1 RRRHTISKRDWSSD
15 VCSSDLLKVSE
26 FLYNICKTKF
36 VLKIQRRNFMERAID
51 ILINI
56 VWSAV
61 LVIVLLLTG
70 ILFTFMLRF
79 FQVRY
84 LCEMIKLMVKGEI
97 FDSGMSKLKSVAF
110 LFAGGVGTGNIFGVS
125 TAIFIGGPGAIFW
138 MWVTAILG
146 AATAYIESVLGQLYK
161 REEDGEFRGG
171 PAYYMEYG
179 IGGKFGKTFGVIFA
193 VVTVIAMGL
202 LMPGVQ
208 SNAIASSFHNAWGV
222 PYWIVGLVLAILL

>member
-1 RRRHTISKRDWSSD
+1 LRG
-15 VCSSDLLKVSE
+15 SE
-26 FLYNICKTKF
+26 FLYDICETKF
-36 VLKIQRRNFMERAID
+36 VLRIQRRFFMERAVD

-56 VWSAV
+56 VWTPV
-61 LVIVLLLTG
+61 LVVALLLTG
-70 ILFTFMLRF
+70 ILFTSMVRF
-79 FQVRY
+79 FQVRDFR
-84 LCEMIKLMVKGEI
+84 EVIRLMVTGERSDGGVST
-97 FDSGMSKLKSVAF
+97 FQSVA
-110 LFAGGVGTGNIFGVS
+110 LSLAGRVGTGNIVGVS

-222 PYWIVGLVLAILL
+222 PYWIVGLVLAILLGLI

>member
-1 RRRHTISKRDWSSD
+1 
-15 VCSSDLLKVSE
+15 
-26 FLYNICKTKF
+26 
-36 VLKIQRRNFMERAID
+36 MERAVD

-56 VWSAV
+56 VWSPV
-61 LVIVLLLTG
+61 LVIGLLLTG

-84 LCEMIKLMVKGEI
+84 IREMIKLMVKGEKSDRGI
-97 FDSGMSKLKSVAF
+97 STFQSVA
-110 LFAGGVGTGNIFGVS
+110 LSLAGRVGTGNIVGVS

-202 LMPGVQ
+202 LCQGYNRTQLRQVSIMHG
-208 SNAIASSFHNAWGV
+208 AFLT
-222 PYWIVGLVLAILL
+222 GLSV